1 MDTKKNQDEFFAQ
14 LFRNDQVGEPDK
26 AIEDRL
32 MYSFLLKN
40 SGSKLKQNSFA
51 YFFGW
56 MFSAESLGL
65 KTGLVSVVLFFS
77 VMNNQ
82 INIESGKITSSD
94 SLFTKRVLVADTTNF
109 IQPIDS
115 IRRDNL
121 N

>member
-1 MDTKKNQDEFFAQ
+1 MKNNQDKLFAQ
-14 LFRNDQVGEPDK
+14 VLRNDNVGEPDK

-32 MYSFLLKN
+32 MYSFMLKN

-56 MFSAESLGL
+56 LFSVESFGL
-65 KTGLVSVVLFFS
+65 KTGLVSVILFFS

-82 INIESGKITSSD
+82 ISIESGKITSND
-94 SLFTKRVLVADTTNF
+94 SLSMQRVLVADSANF
-109 IQPIDS
+109 ILNIDS
-115 IRRDNL
+115 IRNDSL

>member
-1 MDTKKNQDEFFAQ
+1 MNNINQDQ
-14 LFRNDQVGEPDK
+14 LFARLLQNDHIGEPDK

-56 MFSAESLGL
+56 LFSAESLGL
-65 KTGLVSVVLFFS
+65 KTGLVSVILFFS
-77 VMNNQ
+77 IMNNQ
-82 INIESGKITSSD
+82 ISLESGKISGND

-109 IQPIDS
+109 IQTIDS
-115 IRRDNL
+115 LRNDSL